1 MEAKPSI
8 INKFAIKEIPV
19 TTHAK
24 VEILLNGTS
33 NIHHSKKIGAKVIPN
48 GKPDK
53 NPRNMVAGRLG
64 GKTVRKGL
72 NDIDFVAYESRVIH
86 FDRPDATV
94 ALFLPVVALF
104 LALFP
109 P

>member
-33 NIHHSKKIGAKVIPN
+33 NIHHSKMIGAKVIPN

-53 NPRNMVAGRLG
+53 NPRNMAIIIKITIPL
-64 GKTVRKGL
+64 KK
-72 NDIDFVAYESRVIH
+72 DSSK
-86 FDRPDATV
+86 
-94 ALFLPVVALF
+94 
-104 LALFP
+104 
-109 P
+109 